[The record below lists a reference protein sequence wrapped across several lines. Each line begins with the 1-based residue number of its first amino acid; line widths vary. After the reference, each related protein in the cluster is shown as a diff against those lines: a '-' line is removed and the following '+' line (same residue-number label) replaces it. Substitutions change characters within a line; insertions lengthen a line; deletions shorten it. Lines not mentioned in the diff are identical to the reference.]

1 MRITKHQISNYKK
14 NGIIKINSIITK
26 KDCDDIIG
34 FIKKIFIQYL
44 KTKKINFDK
53 NENFEKI
60 LFFTKKKFP
69 IEYGNIILK
78 TIQRNPNVLKIGLK
92 KEIFLILKKMG
103 LKEPVFSTEPLIMIH
118 SNKITEKNYAPP
130 HQDWRSI
137 QGSLNGI
144 ITWTALVDVLEDN
157 IGPLEIIP
165 NSHKWG
171 LLKTKKDQWYRTID
185 DPRVCDSAFVPIPM
199 KQGDCL
205 FFSSFLVHRSGK
217 HNGKNSRYS
226 LQFRFNDVN
235 EQRFIQKGYP
245 STYPSDVPQIDYVS
259 ETNNPS
265 VSDLKQVFN

>member
-44 KTKKINFDK
+44 KTKKINFNK
-53 NENFEKI
+53 NENLEKI

-69 IEYGNIILK
+69 KEYENIILK

-118 SNKITEKNYAPP
+118 SNKISEKNYAPP

-137 QGSLNGI
+137 QGSLNNVVI
-144 ITWTALVDVLEDN
+144 WIPLVKIEKKMNSIKFVKKSHLQGLIKTRKDKWFRKIN
-157 IGPLEIIP
+157 IDSNFNFETENINKGDAFFL
-165 NSHKWG
+165 
-171 LLKTKKDQWYRTID
+171 
-185 DPRVCDSAFVPIPM
+185 SAFTLH
-199 KQGDCL
+199 K
-205 FFSSFLVHRSGK
+205 SGVNK
-217 HNGKNSRYS
+217 SNKARVS
-226 LQFRFNDVN
+226 LQFRFNDLQD
-235 EQRFIQKGYP
+235 EYFIKNCYP
-245 STYPSDVPQIDYVS
+245 SPYEYAKPNPKILFK
-259 ETNNPS
+259 ENPS
-265 VSDLKQVFN
+265 KDLLKKLFKL